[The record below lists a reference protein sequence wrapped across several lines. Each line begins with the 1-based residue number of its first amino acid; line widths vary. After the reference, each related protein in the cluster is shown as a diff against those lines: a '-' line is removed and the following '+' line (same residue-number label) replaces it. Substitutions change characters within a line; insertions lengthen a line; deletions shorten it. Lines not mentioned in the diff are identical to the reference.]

1 MILAPVFTWYW
12 IDTKIPQYGSILL
25 AEHWGDAGSCKRS
38 TWLARHAVVV
48 VTYVTGGVG
57 GGGGVGRQAAVR
69 PPGSARDAVIAIL
82 WEEDGEEKKGFNP
95 SRRSVCACMC
105 TYAQV
110 CREGGRRE

>member
-25 AEHWGDAGSCKRS
+25 AEHWGDVGSCKRS

-57 GGGGVGRQAAVR
+57 GGGVGREAAVR
-69 PPGSARDAVIAIL
+69 PPGGARDAVIAIL
-82 WEEDGEEKKGFNP
+82 WEEDGEEKKA
-95 SRRSVCACMC
+95 SI
-105 TYAQV
+105 
-110 CREGGRRE
+110 